1 MLERSQSSPAGR
13 IAALVQ
19 QLLAKRSI
27 QTQVGRDDD
36 LPDSGLTSLDTVN
49 LMLAVEAEFDVKIP
63 DRDMTLANFRT
74 MARIEALVGALLEH
88 A

>member
-1 MLERSQSSPAGR
+1 MLDRSQSSPAGR

-36 LPDSGLTSLDTVN
+36 LTHSGLTSLDMVN
-49 LMLAVEAEFDVKIP
+49 LMLAVESEFDVKIP
-63 DRDMTLANFRT
+63 DKDMTPANFRT
-74 MARIEALVGALLEH
+74 VARIEALVEKANGE
-88 A
+88 